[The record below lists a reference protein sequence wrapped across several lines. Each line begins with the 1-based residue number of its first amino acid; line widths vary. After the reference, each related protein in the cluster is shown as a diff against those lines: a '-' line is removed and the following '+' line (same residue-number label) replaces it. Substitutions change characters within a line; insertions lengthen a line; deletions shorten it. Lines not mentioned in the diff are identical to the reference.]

1 VNPIHE
7 MYRRTARLATIGG
20 VFAIV
25 IGAIGI
31 VSPLLGSRV
40 MGVVLVFAGI
50 CGIIG
55 GRKTSRLTELP
66 IRETPNRLTAR
77 MRATLLL
84 VPTAVSGLV
93 GYFMFGGSVAGG
105 VVMAIFIG
113 ALVLIGLRL
122 GDRLVDQQY
131 GRR

>member
-1 VNPIHE
+1 

-20 VFAIV
+20 AVAIV
-25 IGAIGI
+25 IGVIGL
-31 VSPLLGSRV
+31 VSPLLGSRA
-40 MGVVLVFAGI
+40 MGVVLVVAGI

-55 GRKTSRLTELP
+55 GRKTARLTELP
-66 IRETPNRLTAR
+66 IRETPNRLTLR
-77 MRATLLL
+77 RRATLLL
-84 VPTAVSGLV
+84 VPTAASGLV
-93 GYFMFGGSVAGG
+93 GYFMFGGSIVGG